1 MVVKKKLG
9 VGLAFVAIVALS
21 AFGGGKRN
29 NSLNFSGAIG
39 VDAVSNVVVNGTTVT
54 VSPNVVRGISP
65 SGQICGSRIS
75 TRALPVTDTSVFA
88 DAVCSWAAAM
98 ASVRTVGRAYSPLY
112 SADRQPALPHPAQ
125 TKPA

>member
-1 MVVKKKLG
+1 MKKKLG
-9 VGLAFVAIVALS
+9 VGLAFVAIVTLS

-65 SGQICGSRIS
+65 SGQIWRI
-75 TRALPVTDTSVFA
+75 A
-88 DAVCSWAAAM
+88 DLYA
-98 ASVRTVGRAYSPLY
+98 RITVDRAYSPLY
-112 SADRQPALPHPAQ
+112 SAGPRLALPLPAQ
-125 TKPA
+125 IKLA